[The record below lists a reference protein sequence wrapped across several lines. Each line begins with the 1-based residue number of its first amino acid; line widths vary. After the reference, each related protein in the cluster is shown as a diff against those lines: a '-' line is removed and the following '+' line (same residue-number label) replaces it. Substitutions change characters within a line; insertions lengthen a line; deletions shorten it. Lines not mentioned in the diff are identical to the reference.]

1 MVTARREASESS
13 RGDGSPQLHTL
24 VNVVMGGVDGKN
36 RLAALPSLS
45 ALLEQDDMSMDEFHH
60 DLKADDRYKVV
71 VF

>member
-1 MVTARREASESS
+1 
-13 RGDGSPQLHTL
+13 
-24 VNVVMGGVDGKN
+24 MGGVDGKD